1 MTTARA
7 ASKVQPAALSPGE
20 LSAAVVAAGRELGFH
35 AVGIAPALPARRFRA
50 FEEWLEGGMHG
61 DMAYLADPVQRAARA
76 DVRTLLAGA
85 RSVVVVGLAHDAG
98 VVPLERLRGQVARYA
113 RNRDYHSIIKARL
126 RELAERLSQ
135 LVARPVASRPCVDTA
150 PVLERELA
158 ERAGLGFVGKNNL
171 LIAPGLGS
179 YLLLG
184 EVILDVDLEP
194 TAPAEAA
201 RVRCGACTACLDACP
216 TGAFVGPHLLD
227 ARRCISYLTIEHRG
241 AIPRELRR
249 ALGTR
254 IFGCDV
260 CQEVCPFNAAAPAR
274 TAPDP
279 GLALT
284 TRAAERSAP
293 DLVRTLGLGA
303 AQMRQ
308 LVRGT
313 PLRRAGRDG
322 LLRNVCVALGNAGDP
337 SAIPALARALAGD
350 RSPLVRGHAAW
361 ALGRLGA
368 REVLAAARDR
378 DPSVEGEIALALAEL
393 TPP

>member
-1 MTTARA
+1 VSST
-7 ASKVQPAALSPGE
+7 
-20 LSAAVVAAGRELGFH
+20 LSAAVVGVARELGFH
-35 AVGIAPALPARRFRA
+35 AVGIAPVEPARRFRA
-50 FEEWLEGGMHG
+50 FEEWLARGMHG
-61 DMAYLADPVQRAARA
+61 DMAYLADPVQKVARA
-76 DVRTLLAGA
+76 DVRMLLAGA
-85 RSVVVVGLAHDAG
+85 RSVVVVALAHEAG
-98 VVPLERLRGQVARYA
+98 VVPVERLRGQVARYA

-126 RELAERLSQ
+126 RELADRLSR
-135 LVARPVASRPCVDTA
+135 LVGRPVASRPCVDTA

-158 ERAGLGFVGKNNL
+158 ERAGLGFVGKNTL

-184 EVILDVDLEP
+184 EVILDVELEP
-194 TAPAEAA
+194 TAAEAPP
-201 RVRCGACTACLDACP
+201 RSRCGACTACLDACP
-216 TGAFVGPHLLD
+216 TGAFVGPHVLD

-241 AIPRELRR
+241 PIPRELRP

-279 GLALT
+279 GLALV

-313 PLRRAGRDG
+313 PLRRAGREG

-337 SAIPALARALAGD
+337 AAVPALARALSAD

-368 REVLAAARDR
+368 RALLAAARDR
-378 DPSVEGEIALALAEL
+378 DPYVAGEIAAALTEL
-393 TPP
+393 VTPP

>member
-1 MTTARA
+1 MT
-7 ASKVQPAALSPGE
+7 LSPGA
-20 LSAAVVAAGRELGFH
+20 LSAAVVEAARELGFH
-35 AVGIAPALPARRFRA
+35 AVGIAPALPARRFAA
-50 FEEWLEGGMHG
+50 FEEWLARGMHG
-61 DMAYLADPVQRAARA
+61 DMAYLADPAHREPRA

-85 RSVVVVGLAHDAG
+85 RSVVVVALAYDAS

-126 RELAERLSQ
+126 RELADRLSR
-135 LVARPVASRPCVDTA
+135 LAGRPVAARPCVDTA

-158 ERAGLGFVGKNNL
+158 ERAGLGFVGKNTL

-184 EVILDVDLEP
+184 EVILDVELEP
-194 TAPAEAA
+194 TAASEPAKS
-201 RVRCGACTACLDACP
+201 RCGACTACLDACP
-216 TGAFVGPHLLD
+216 TGAFVGPHVLD

-274 TAPDP
+274 IAPDA

-284 TRAAERSAP
+284 VRAAEKSAP
-293 DLVRTLGLGA
+293 DLIRTLGLGA

-337 SAIPALARALAGD
+337 AAIPALARAMAGD
-350 RSPLVRGHAAW
+350 RSSLVRGHAAW
-361 ALGRLGA
+361 ALGQLGA
-368 REVLAAARDR
+368 RDVLAAARDR
-378 DPSVEGEIALALAEL
+378 DPSVESEIAAALAEL